1 MRWVCIKIAVIC
13 PISGNRTIVAQLRE
27 KCPLIVLV
35 DVHPA
40 QAATSMSY
48 SILLSGPKV
57 AFDITNA
64 GDFQPMLQSF
74 KFTV

>member
-1 MRWVCIKIAVIC
+1 M
-13 PISGNRTIVAQLRE
+13 RE